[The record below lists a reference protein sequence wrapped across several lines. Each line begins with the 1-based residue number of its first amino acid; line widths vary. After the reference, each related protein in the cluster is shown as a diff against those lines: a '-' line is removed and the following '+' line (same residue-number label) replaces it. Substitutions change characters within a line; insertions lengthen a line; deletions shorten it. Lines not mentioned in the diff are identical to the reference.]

1 MSDALTLDQIDVFLL
16 VVEAG
21 GFGAAARKSGR
32 SPGAVTYLIQRM
44 EDQLGVLLF
53 DRSTYRP
60 TLTEAGLALLP
71 RARRVAEE
79 MQGLALTAKNLSQGL
94 EAELTLAVDSL
105 VSAQPLASV
114 LRQFQERYP
123 TVQLRLFVGPFGVA
137 VEMVRDGTADIGVA
151 FLMHE
156 EEDLLVEPFIML
168 ERMMVAAPD
177 HPLVRQESP
186 VPQDQLRAHVQLVL
200 TDRVGSRASRDYTVF
215 SARTWRVDDIE
226 TKAFLL
232 EQGLGFGTLPKHR
245 AEVAI
250 GAGRLTKLEI
260 EGDDE
265 IERPSQ
271 VSLFRK
277 TDRAMGP
284 SAKWMMES
292 LRDLEASVVAHP

>member
-1 MSDALTLDQIDVFLL
+1 MSDGLTLDQIDVFLL

-21 GFGAAARKSGR
+21 SFGAAARRSGR

-44 EDQLGVLLF
+44 EDHLGILLF

-71 RARRVAEE
+71 RARRVTEE
-79 MQGLALTAKNLSQGL
+79 MQGLALTARNLSQGL

-105 VSAQPLASV
+105 VSVHPLSPV

-123 TVQLRLFVGPFGVA
+123 TVQLRLFVVPFGVA
-137 VEMVRDGTADIGVA
+137 VQMVRNGTADIGIA
-151 FLMHE
+151 FVMHE
-156 EEDLLVEPFIML
+156 EKDLLIEPFITL
-168 ERMMVAAPD
+168 QRMMVAAPD
-177 HPLVRQESP
+177 HPLGRQDGP
-186 VPQDQLRAHVQLVL
+186 VSSDQLREHVQLVL
-200 TDRVGSRASRDYTVF
+200 TDRADTGASRDYTVF

-232 EQGLGFGTLPKHR
+232 EQGLGFGTIPKHL

-250 GAGRLTKLEI
+250 GAGRLTKLDI
-260 EGDDE
+260 EGGDE

-277 TDRAMGP
+277 TDQAMGP

-292 LRDLEASVVAHP
+292 LRSVVAHP

>member
-1 MSDALTLDQIDVFLL
+1 
-16 VVEAG
+16 
-21 GFGAAARKSGR
+21 
-32 SPGAVTYLIQRM
+32 M
-44 EDQLGVLLF
+44 EDQRGVLLF
-53 DRSTYRP
+53 DGSTYRP

-79 MQGLALTAKNLSQGL
+79 MQGLALTARNLSQGL

-123 TVQLRLFVGPFGVA
+123 TVQLRLFVVPFGVA

-151 FLMHE
+151 FLMRE

-177 HPLVRQESP
+177 HPLVRHESP

-200 TDRVGSRASRDYTVF
+200 TDRVGSRALRDYTVF

-245 AEVAI
+245 AEAAI
-250 GAGRLTKLEI
+250 GAGRLTKLET

-271 VSLFRK
+271 VSFFRK
-277 TDRAMGP
+277 TDRAIGP
-284 SAKWMMES
+284 SANHPDDAIQN
-292 LRDLEASVVAHP
+292 LRSVTGRE